1 MNAQP
6 HNGFVL
12 FICGGKWQM
21 PWLQF
26 LKDKGH
32 RIILVD
38 PYETSPCVTLAD
50 IHLKRDARDV
60 EGILQDV
67 FEGGWEIQFV
77 SSDQTDVSTDTV
89 AMLSERLGT
98 RGNHPEAVFRFSNKA
113 INREFV
119 QALNPAR
126 IPAFARIHDTRELS
140 SFLQSTGSDIMVK
153 PADAQSSRGIARLAA
168 HSSPQDIAAA
178 FNNAQCQTTQYFV
191 VAEQFIQGTEI
202 TVEGIKT
209 PKGHHTLAISAKK
222 HFRTGIASELRY
234 PAPLGADLQRKLTEF
249 HNNLIDRSGLDYGIT
264 HAEYIV
270 ADPQFYLVEM
280 ACRGG
285 GTLIPSDIVPHVSGV
300 DVYEALYQLQMGNEP
315 EMNPKAEPANAIL
328 YFFEF
333 PAGKVERIEG
343 LEKAASL
350 PGVHRLELEFAEG
363 DILKPA
369 GDDRG
374 RQGFAIVLAPDAAT
388 LEARLQAL
396 IATLNITVKPVT
408 EYAPV

>member
-1 MNAQP
+1 MNTQP
-6 HNGFVL
+6 NSGYVL
-12 FICGGKWQM
+12 FICGGKWQL

-32 RIILVD
+32 RILLVD
-38 PYETSPCVTLAD
+38 PYETSPCVALAD
-50 IHLKRDARDV
+50 IHLKHDARDV

-67 FEGGWEIQFV
+67 FEGGWEIEFV

-89 AMLSERLGT
+89 AKLSEPLGT
-98 RGNHPEAVFRFSNKA
+98 RGNHPAAVLRFSNKA

-119 QALNPAR
+119 QSLDPSR
-126 IPAFARIHDTRELS
+126 IPAFARIHNTRELEA
-140 SFLQSTGSDIMVK
+140 FLHTTGSDIMVK
-153 PADAQSSRGIARLAA
+153 PADAQSSRGITRLAVQ
-168 HSSPQDIAAA
+168 SSPADIAAA
-178 FNNAQCQTTQYFV
+178 FDNAQSQTTQYFV

-234 PAPLGADLQRKLTEF
+234 PAPLGADLQRQLTEF
-249 HNNLIDRSGLDYGIT
+249 HNNLIERSGLDYGIT

-270 ADPQFYLVEM
+270 AAPQFYLVEM

-285 GTLIPSDIVPHVSGV
+285 GTLIPSDIVPYVSGV
-300 DVYEALYQLQMGNEP
+300 DVYESMYQLQMGNEP
-315 EMNPKAEPANAIL
+315 EMNPKAEPAHAIL

-333 PAGKVERIEG
+333 PAGRVERIEG

-374 RQGFAIVLAPDAAT
+374 RQGFAIVTAPDAET
-388 LEARLQAL
+388 LDARLQDL
-396 IATLNITVKPVT
+396 ISTLTITVKPIT

>member
-6 HNGFVL
+6 PNGFVL

-38 PYETSPCVTLAD
+38 PYETSPCVPLAD

-60 EGILQDV
+60 EGIMLDIAA
-67 FEGGWEIQFV
+67 GGWEIAFV

-98 RGNHPEAVFRFSNKA
+98 RGNHPEAVLRFSNKA

-126 IPAFARIHDTRELS
+126 IPAFARIHNTKELEA
-140 SFLQSTGSDIMVK
+140 FLHTTGSDIMVK

-168 HSSPQDIAAA
+168 QSSPADIAAA
-178 FNNAQCQTTQYFV
+178 FDNALAQTRQDFV

-234 PAPLGADLQRKLTEF
+234 PAPISADLQRELTEF
-249 HNNLIDRSGLDYGIT
+249 HNSLIERSGLDYGIT

-300 DVYEALYQLQMGNEP
+300 GVYEALYQLQIGNEP
-315 EMNPKAEPANAIL
+315 EINLKAEHAHAIL

-333 PAGKVERIEG
+333 HAGRVERIEA

-350 PGVHRLELEFAEG
+350 PGVHHLELEFAEG

-374 RQGFAIVLAPDAAT
+374 RQGFAIVMAPDAET
-388 LEARLQAL
+388 LDVRLQEL
-396 IATLNITVKPVT
+396 IATLNITVKPIAA
-408 EYAPV
+408 YAPV

>member
-1 MNAQP
+1 M
-6 HNGFVL
+6 L
-12 FICGGKWQM
+12 
-21 PWLQF
+21 WLQF

-32 RIILVD
+32 HIILVD
-38 PYETSPCVTLAD
+38 PYETSPCVPLAD

-60 EGILQDV
+60 EGIMLDIAS
-67 FEGGWEIQFV
+67 GGWEIVFV

-98 RGNHPEAVFRFSNKA
+98 RGNHPEAVLRFSNKA

-140 SFLQSTGSDIMVK
+140 AFLQSAGSDIMVK

-168 HSSPQDIAAA
+168 QSSPADIEAA
-178 FNNAQCQTTQYFV
+178 FDNALAQTTQDFV
-191 VAEQFIQGTEI
+191 VAEQFMQGTEI

-209 PKGHHTLAISAKK
+209 PKGHHALAISAKK

-234 PAPLGADLQRKLTEF
+234 PAPLSADLQRELTEF
-249 HNNLIDRSGLDYGIT
+249 HNNLIERSGLDYGIT

-285 GTLIPSDIVPHVSGV
+285 GTLIPSDIVPRVSGV

-315 EMNPKAEPANAIL
+315 EINPKAEPAHAIL

-350 PGVHRLELEFAEG
+350 PGVHRLELEC
-363 DILKPA
+363 
-369 GDDRG
+369 RH
-374 RQGFAIVLAPDAAT
+374 
-388 LEARLQAL
+388 
-396 IATLNITVKPVT
+396 
-408 EYAPV
+408 

>member
-1 MNAQP
+1 MNTQP
-6 HNGFVL
+6 NSGYVL

-38 PYETSPCVTLAD
+38 PYETSPCVPLAD
-50 IHLKRDARDV
+50 IHLKRDARDL
-60 EGILQDV
+60 EGIMLDIAA
-67 FEGGWEIQFV
+67 GGWEIAFV

-98 RGNHPEAVFRFSNKA
+98 RGNHPEAVLRFSNKA

-119 QALNPAR
+119 QALNPAQ
-126 IPAFARIHDTRELS
+126 IPAFARIHDTRELTA
-140 SFLQSTGSDIMVK
+140 FLQSAGSDIMVK
-153 PADAQSSRGIARLAA
+153 PADAQSSRGVTRLAA
-168 HSSPQDIAAA
+168 QSTPADIAAA
-178 FNNAQCQTTQYFV
+178 FNNAQSQTNQHFV

-234 PAPLGADLQRKLTEF
+234 PAPLGTDLQRELTEF
-249 HNNLIDRSGLDYGIT
+249 HNNLIERSGLDYGIT

-285 GTLIPSDIVPHVSGV
+285 GTLIPSDIVPHVSGL

-315 EMNPKAEPANAIL
+315 EMNPKAEPAHAIL

-333 PAGKVERIEG
+333 HAGRVERIEG
-343 LEKAASL
+343 LEEAASL
-350 PGVHRLELEFAEG
+350 PGAHHLELEFAEG

-374 RQGFAIVLAPDAAT
+374 RQGFAIVTAPDAET
-388 LEARLQAL
+388 LDARLQGL
-396 IATLNITVKPVT
+396 IATLNITVKPIT

>member
-1 MNAQP
+1 
-6 HNGFVL
+6 
-12 FICGGKWQM
+12 M

-38 PYETSPCVTLAD
+38 PYETSPCVPLAD

-60 EGILQDV
+60 EGIMLDIAA
-67 FEGGWEIQFV
+67 GGWEIAFV

-98 RGNHPEAVFRFSNKA
+98 RGNHPEAVLRFSNKA

-126 IPAFARIHDTRELS
+126 IPAFARIHNTKELEA
-140 SFLQSTGSDIMVK
+140 FLHTTGSDIMVK

-168 HSSPQDIAAA
+168 QSSPADIAAA
-178 FNNAQCQTTQYFV
+178 FDNALAQTRQDFV

-234 PAPLGADLQRKLTEF
+234 PAPISADLQRELTEF
-249 HNNLIDRSGLDYGIT
+249 HNSLIERSGLDYGIT

-300 DVYEALYQLQMGNEP
+300 GVYEALYQLQIGNEP
-315 EMNPKAEPANAIL
+315 EINLKAEHAHAIL

-333 PAGKVERIEG
+333 HAGRVERIEA

-350 PGVHRLELEFAEG
+350 PGVHHLELEFAEG

-374 RQGFAIVLAPDAAT
+374 RQGFAIVMAPDAET
-388 LEARLQAL
+388 LDVRLQEL
-396 IATLNITVKPVT
+396 IATLNITVKPIAA
-408 EYAPV
+408 YAPV

>member
-1 MNAQP
+1 MNTQP
-6 HNGFVL
+6 HNGYVL

-38 PYETSPCVTLAD
+38 PYETSPCVPLAD

-60 EGILQDV
+60 EGIMLDIAS
-67 FEGGWEIQFV
+67 GGWEIVFV

-98 RGNHPEAVFRFSNKA
+98 RGNHPEAVLRFSNKA

-126 IPAFARIHDTRELS
+126 IPAFSRIHDTRELS
-140 SFLQSTGSDIMVK
+140 AFLQSAGSDIMVK
-153 PADAQSSRGIARLAA
+153 PADAQSSRGITRLTAQ
-168 HSSPQDIAAA
+168 SSPADIAAA
-178 FNNAQCQTTQYFV
+178 FDNALAQTTQDFV
-191 VAEQFIQGTEI
+191 VAEQFIVGTEI

-234 PAPLGADLQRKLTEF
+234 PAPLGTDLQRELTEF
-249 HNNLIDRSGLDYGIT
+249 HNNLIERSGLDYGIT

-270 ADPQFYLVEM
+270 ADQQFYLVEM

-315 EMNPKAEPANAIL
+315 EMNPKAEPAHAIL

-333 PAGKVERIEG
+333 PEGRVERIEG

-350 PGVHRLELEFAEG
+350 PGVHSLELEFAEG

-374 RQGFAIVLAPDAAT
+374 RQGFAIVLAPDAET
-388 LEARLQAL
+388 LDARLQAL
-396 IATLNITVKPVT
+396 IATLTITVKPIT